1 MEWAINTGGWQ
12 AYRWPAID
20 GKSPREHFLALPRPW
35 QQGADLPGLA
45 RNQEA
50 EAKRRTSRNELACL
64 SSWQGLTEHLLQQ
77 PSPSGW
83 FLLMEDDLGSCLA
96 CPEAWPHGL
105 DEITAQAGP
114 NACAIQLAPINA
126 RIRSHLHGLWAKT
139 QGQTLVV
146 PKQTVRSHGNGAVL
160 LHQRALPQLSRK
172 LGRWLNRYFRHHH
185 LLGHPRNIR
194 PVADK
199 WLYGCLPAE
208 SSWVATYPLFCLSE
222 AEDSNLHTEHVQAFH
237 QPSRAITLQIWE
249 QDQQAKL
256 LAADKRWRE
265 QSP

>member
-45 RNQEA
+45 RNQED
-50 EAKRRTSRNELACL
+50 EAKRPTSRNELACL

-105 DEITAQAGP
+105 DEITAQAGHE
-114 NACAIQLAPINA
+114 ACAIQLAPTNA
-126 RIRSHLHGLWAKT
+126 RIRSHLHGLWAKN
-139 QGQTLVV
+139 QGRTLVV

-208 SSWVATYPLFCLSE
+208 SSWVATYPLFCLE